1 MSLRGKGPPR
11 DAATRALIEA
21 DLTHLL
27 FDQLPASLVITAAN
41 ALLVAAAMS
50 LVSYPIGAWIWFGA
64 IVVILIARALLLVH
78 YRQHLATGA
87 KATEWTRRFTVGAA
101 ATGFAWGLSV
111 FLLPSQALTYQVFLG
126 FVISGMVAGAIPSL
140 SASLAAYGLYMLGAL
155 VPFTLRLLVIGDEL
169 SFTFVGLI
177 LFFAI
182 FMWLNAGR
190 YHRTLM
196 DALELRHTNLDLV
209 ASLTQE
215 KERIAGLNR
224 DLEREIAERRGTE
237 AALVIAKE
245 QAELASIAKSQF
257 VANMSHEIR
266 TPMNG
271 VLGTLEMLSHGRLS
285 AEDMA
290 LVDVAHTSAESLLN
304 VINDI
309 LDFSRIESGRLEL
322 EHIPFDVGRLAEEVT
337 DLFTASARSKEIE
350 LICFVSP
357 QLHTRVWG
365 DPHRL
370 RQVLTN
376 ILGNAVKFSLVG
388 EVQLRIANCGE
399 EGTDNSVCF
408 DITDTGIGMTPEQIS
423 RLFTPFVQADGS
435 TTRRFGGSGLGLTIS
450 KDLVEL
456 MGGRIEVQ
464 SSFGQGSRFRIRL
477 PFELQEE
484 TIPVQGG
491 ELLAAKRILGVDDN
505 ATNLEILGHYLR
517 GWGVAYDAVS
527 DGGTALAHLAAAD
540 AEGQPFEVAILD
552 MQMPEMDGMTLARRI
567 RSSPSLA
574 STRLVLLTSVGRPE
588 RSADGADPVDII
600 LSKPVRRDLLHDAI
614 VQVLYQGDPPRPAAK
629 RTESPAKEQRLQ
641 GRVLLAEDNPVNQKV
656 AFGMLKKLGIEPAL
670 VENGAEAIER
680 LNAEHFD
687 AVLMDMQM
695 PILDGVAATRLWRE
709 QERRERRARIP
720 IIAMTANAMARDRD
734 DCLAA
739 GMDDYLS
746 KPVKLANLSE
756 TLQRWLPAPEPSQPA
771 DSSPGNNAR

>member
-1 MSLRGKGPPR
+1 MPLRGKGPPR
-11 DAATRALIEA
+11 DPATDVLIEA
-21 DLTHLL
+21 DLARLL
-27 FDQLPASLVITAAN
+27 FDQLPASLLITAAN

-50 LVSYPIGAWIWFGA
+50 LVAYPIGAWIWFSA
-64 IVVILIARALLLVH
+64 LVVILIARSLSLVH
-78 YRQHLATGA
+78 YRRIETAVTPN
-87 KATEWTRRFTVGAA
+87 EWTRRFTVGAA
-101 ATGFAWGLSV
+101 ATGLAWGLSV
-111 FLLPSQALTYQVFLG
+111 FLLPGHVLTYQVFLG

-140 SASLAAYGLYMLGAL
+140 SASLPAYRLYMLGAL
-155 VPFTLRLLVIGDEL
+155 VPFTLRMLVIGDEL

-177 LFFAI
+177 ALFAV

-190 YHRTLM
+190 YHRTLRQS
-196 DALELRHTNLDLV
+196 LELRHANLDLV
-209 ASLTQE
+209 ANLTQE

-224 DLEREIAERRGTE
+224 DLEHEIAERRVTE

-245 QAELASIAKSQF
+245 QAESASIAKSQF

-285 AEDMA
+285 ADDMA
-290 LVDVAHTSAESLLN
+290 LVNVAHTSAESLLN

-337 DLFTASARSKEIE
+337 DLFTASARTKEIE

-376 ILGNAVKFSLVG
+376 ILGNAVKFSLSG
-388 EVQLRIANCGE
+388 EVQLRIEDCGE
-399 EGTDNSVCF
+399 DGARHAFCF
-408 DITDTGIGMTPEQIS
+408 DITDTGIGMTPEQLA
-423 RLFTPFVQADGS
+423 RLFRPFVQADGS

-456 MGGRIEVQ
+456 MDGRIEVQ
-464 SSFGQGSRFRIRL
+464 STFGEGSRFRIRL
-477 PFELQEE
+477 PLERQQNAIPLQS
-484 TIPVQGG
+484 GA
-491 ELLAAKRILGVDDN
+491 LLAGRRILCVDDN

-517 GWGVAYDAVS
+517 GWGVAYDAVA
-527 DGGTALAHLAAAD
+527 DGATALAHLTAAD
-540 AEGQPFEVAILD
+540 AGGRPFEVAILD
-552 MQMPEMDGMTLARRI
+552 MQMPEMDGLTLARLI
-567 RSSPSLA
+567 RSSPTLA
-574 STRLVLLTSVGRPE
+574 STRLLLLTSVGRPE
-588 RSADGADPVDII
+588 RSDDGIDPVAII
-600 LSKPVRRDLLHDAI
+600 LSKPVRRDLLRDAI
-614 VQVLYQGDPPRPAAK
+614 VQVLFQGDPPRPAAE
-629 RTESPAKEQRLQ
+629 RTEPPGQEPRLQ

-656 AFGMLKKLGIEPAL
+656 ACGMLKKLGIEPEL
-670 VENGAEAIER
+670 VENGAEALAR
-680 LNAEHFD
+680 LNGEHFD

-695 PILDGVAATRLWRE
+695 PILDGVAATRQWRE
-709 QERRERRARIP
+709 QERQERRARTP
-720 IIAMTANAMARDRD
+720 IIAMTANAMTGDRD
-734 DCLAA
+734 ACLAA
-739 GMDDYLS
+739 GMDDYLA

-756 TLQRWLPAPEPSQPA
+756 TLQRWLPTPERSQPTG
-771 DSSPGNNAR
+771 SSPGNSER